1 MAIAIIPARS
11 KSKRIKNKNV
21 KFFYNKPILE
31 WTIQI
36 IQSSNLFEEII
47 VSTDSKSI
55 AKIAQKYGAQ
65 IPFYRPKY
73 LSGDFVTTTKVIKHV
88 IKKLKIK
95 DKKICCIY
103 PTAVLMHSED
113 LKKGFNLFNSS
124 NFDYVFSA
132 TRHEKSVLRSFSI
145 KSKKIKP
152 IFLDHYKKRTQDL
165 DSTFF
170 DTGMFYWGKVEA
182 WLNEKTMFSN
192 KSSIIEIPFYRSID
206 IDLPQDWEKAEKIFK
221 KYADKK
227 LFK

>member
-88 IKKLKIK
+88 IKKLKI
-95 DKKICCIY
+95 
-103 PTAVLMHSED
+103 
-113 LKKGFNLFNSS
+113 
-124 NFDYVFSA
+124 NFDN
-132 TRHEKSVLRSFSI
+132 I
-145 KSKKIKP
+145 
-152 IFLDHYKKRTQDL
+152 
-165 DSTFF
+165 
-170 DTGMFYWGKVEA
+170 
-182 WLNEKTMFSN
+182 
-192 KSSIIEIPFYRSID
+192 
-206 IDLPQDWEKAEKIFK
+206 
-221 KYADKK
+221 
-227 LFK
+227 